1 LSRFA
6 TGKHAFGISD
16 RSGFRYR
23 LKDMRKEWNG
33 LLVGKDEYE
42 EKHPQLEPFNKVAD
56 PEAIK
61 NARPETDLVNQ
72 RNFQYGFNPV
82 GFKTVPGIIEE
93 NNLVATG
100 QVGTVTLFF
109 PEALGTQ
116 GTGQVGTVTVIVP
129 ASVTVAISG
138 FAVLTPSV
146 GSVSVSAA
154 GSISVPVTGSSSTA
168 SVGSVT
174 TLIANVIAAVTGS
187 AGTASVGSVTTVTN
201 VTNYAVTVASGTNVY
216 GSGNKYYINGA
227 VSPTLTLNE
236 GSTYWFD
243 QSDSS
248 NSSHPLRFS
257 TTPNGTHNSGSQYT
271 TGVTTTGTP
280 GSAGAYTKITVA
292 SGAPTL
298 HYYCT
303 NHSGMG
309 GQANTP

>member
-1 LSRFA
+1 MSKFA

-42 EKHPQLEPFNKVAD
+42 EKHPQLEPFGKVAD

-61 NARPETDLVNQ
+61 NARPETNLINQ
-72 RNFQYGFNPV
+72 RSFQYGFNPV
-82 GFKTVPGIIEE
+82 GFKTIPGMIEE
-93 NNLVATG
+93 NDLVATG

-116 GTGQVGTVTVIVP
+116 GIGQVGNVTVIVPSFVTVSISGFTLLTGSVGTVSVEEGTSFATTGSSSTTAVGTVTV
-129 ASVTVAISG
+129 
-138 FAVLTPSV
+138 
-146 GSVSVSAA
+146 
-154 GSISVPVTGSSSTA
+154 
-168 SVGSVT
+168 
-174 TLIANVIAAVTGS
+174 LIANVIAPATGIS
-187 AGTASVGSVTTVTN
+187 ASSSVGSVTTVTN

-248 NSSHPLRFS
+248 NSGHPLRFS
-257 TTPNGTHNSGSQYT
+257 ATANGTWGGGSQYT
-271 TGVTTTGTP
+271 TGVTTVGTP